1 MLFSDINFLLFLVP
15 LLATLWIH
23 EKLKWGGVFLR
34 NTILLI
40 ASYWFYL
47 PERKV
52 CISSSLSTGDT

>member
-40 ASYWFYL
+40 AVY
-47 PERKV
+47 
-52 CISSSLSTGDT
+52 